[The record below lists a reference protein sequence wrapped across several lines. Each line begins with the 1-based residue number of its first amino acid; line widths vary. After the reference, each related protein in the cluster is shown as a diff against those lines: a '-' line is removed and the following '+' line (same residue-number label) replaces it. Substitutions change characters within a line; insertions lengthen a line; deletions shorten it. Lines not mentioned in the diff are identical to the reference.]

1 MSSIELN
8 WLDADD
14 LSHSF
19 PPPDSALDDPEG
31 LIAAGGD
38 LTPARILKAY
48 QCGIFPW
55 YQEPQPILWWCPN
68 PRGVLYPKKAI
79 AHKSVLRTLR
89 RKQWSVSY
97 DKDFAAV
104 IQACAEPRRYS
115 NNTWITAEMSAA
127 YIQLHHLG
135 HAHSIEI
142 WDPQE
147 RLVGGIY
154 GLSIGRLF
162 AGESMFS
169 RENDASK
176 IALLWLAA
184 YCDSWGYAV
193 IDTQLPSQHLTSM
206 GGEAISRQ
214 QYIHQLK
221 NYSNQ
226 QVDEQAW
233 RMGHVINLHEWLAAR

>member
-1 MSSIELN
+1 MSSLELN

-14 LSHSF
+14 LSYSF
-19 PPPDSALDDPEG
+19 PPPDCALDDPEG

-48 QCGIFPW
+48 HSGIFPW

-68 PRGVLYPKKAI
+68 PRGVLYPKKTL
-79 AHKSVLRTLR
+79 AHKSVLRTLK
-89 RKQWSVSY
+89 RKQWTVSY

-104 IQACAEPRRYS
+104 IRACAEPRSYS
-115 NNTWITAEMSAA
+115 NNTWITAEMCTA
-127 YIQLHHLG
+127 YIQLHELG

-142 WDPQE
+142 WNPE
-147 RLVGGIY
+147 GNLVGGIY

-184 YCDSWGYAV
+184 YCDHWGYAV

-214 QYIHQLK
+214 QYLKQLK
-221 NYSNQ
+221 KYSNQ
-226 QVDEQAW
+226 PVDEHAW
-233 RMGHVINLHEWLAAR
+233 RVGQTIQLHEWLAAR

>member
-1 MSSIELN
+1 MSSLELN
-8 WLDADD
+8 WLDTDD
-14 LSHSF
+14 LSYSF
-19 PPPDSALDDPEG
+19 PPPDCALDDPEG

-48 QCGIFPW
+48 HSGIFPW

-68 PRGVLYPKKAI
+68 PRGVLYPKKTI
-79 AHKSVLRTLR
+79 AHKSVLRTLK
-89 RKQWSVSY
+89 RKQWTVSY

-104 IQACAEPRRYS
+104 IRACAEPRSYS
-115 NNTWITAEMSAA
+115 NNTWITTEMSAA
-127 YIQLHHLG
+127 YIQLHELG

-142 WDPQE
+142 WNPKGN
-147 RLVGGIY
+147 LVGGIY

-184 YCDSWGYAV
+184 YCDHWGYAV

-214 QYIHQLK
+214 QYLMQLK
-221 NYSNQ
+221 KYSNQ
-226 QVDEQAW
+226 FVDEHAW
-233 RMGHVINLHEWLAAR
+233 RIGQTIQLHEWLAAR